1 MDTGHAAVQY
11 PYQLPDKGQRQTMN
25 APDPKTKINYPHR
38 RNGDGS
44 YDAICMTCF
53 ATVDSQPIEADL
65 APAEQA
71 HVCDNTLLSMRAR
84 PNKTH
89 TS

>member
-1 MDTGHAAVQY
+1 MSAD
-11 PYQLPDKGQRQTMN
+11 
-25 APDPKTKINYPHR
+25 DPRIKINYPHR
-38 RNGDGS
+38 RNPDGS
-44 YDAICMTCF
+44 FDAICMTCF
-53 ATVDSQPIEADL
+53 ATVDSQPREADL

-84 PNKTH
+84 PLKTH